1 VSLLRPAESRAL
13 AESDF
18 PWASDDVVRMG
29 ADSMMAIVPA
39 YAAVSIISE
48 TCGTLPLHQFT
59 RKPDGTRAPM
69 PLTKVID
76 SPADG
81 SLTVDWIQR
90 CAASM
95 LTNHGAVGLLTG
107 SGLWPT
113 GCTWINPSRLT
124 GDIEGGRA
132 KFWLDGRTIEPE
144 EFIYIPS
151 MSMPGKALGV
161 SRVQYFAETFSA
173 AREAQRANRD
183 WSKSRAV
190 PGSKLKNTKKVIDAA
205 EAEALSERAS
215 SRIRNGKPFVYGM
228 DWDFDVMSMPAGDI
242 AFLQSIKA
250 NATQIAAIYNI
261 PPEMIGGETGNSL
274 TYSTVEQNTIKFL
287 TFTVRPLLKRIEDA
301 LSRRLLPRPQY
312 LKFNADALIR
322 VDSTT
327 RYANYRISREIGLTN
342 VDELRDFEDWSPLPD
357 GQGQS
362 YAPLALIQKGATNE
376 GR

>member
-1 VSLLRPAESRAL
+1 MSLLRPAESRAL

-48 TCGTLPLHQFT
+48 TVGTLPLHQFT
-59 RKPDGTRAPM
+59 RRSDGTQSPM
-69 PLTKVID
+69 PLTRVID
-76 SPADG
+76 SPVDG
-81 SLTVDWIQR
+81 SMPVDWLQR
-90 CAASM
+90 CAASL
-95 LTNHGAVGLLTG
+95 LTNHGAVGLLSG
-107 SGLWPT
+107 AGLWPT

-124 GDIEGGRA
+124 GDMVGG
-132 KFWLDGRTIEPE
+132 KPKYWLDGHSIEPE
-144 EFIYIPS
+144 EFVYIPA
-151 MSMPGKALGV
+151 MSMPGKALGL

-183 WSKSRAV
+183 WSRSRAV
-190 PGSKLKNTKKVIDAA
+190 PGSKLKNLKQTLNAA

-215 SRIRNGKPFVYGM
+215 ARLRNGKPFVYGM
-228 DWDFDVMSMPAGDI
+228 DWEFDVLSMPAGDA

-250 NATQIAAIYNI
+250 NATQVAAIYNI
-261 PPEMIGGETGNSL
+261 PPEMIGGETGGSL

-287 TFTVRPLLKRIEDA
+287 TFTIRPLLKRIEDA

-322 VDSTT
+322 VDTAT
-327 RYANYRISREIGLTN
+327 RLGGYRTAREIGLRSI
-342 VDELRDFEDWSPLPD
+342 DELRELEDLTPLPD

-362 YAPLALIQKGATNE
+362 YAPLALIQKGATSE